1 MHGARLSLIVVGIVA
16 PGSAAFGTLV
26 GMTSGWRGGVTGQ
39 VLMRIV
45 DVQLTLPGIL
55 FALLLGSI
63 FGPSLRNVIMMTL
76 EVAIVIQVEAALS
89 FLGVGVPAG
98 TASWGRMITEGRE
111 VMIVVVPPLCLRHLP
126 PQGGEKGRET
136 ASPPARGGERKGDG
150 ISPAGGEK
158 GRETAFPPQ
167 GGKEERRH
175 FSQLARGRERGWG
188 RGCVRGKR
196 TLQGCVYPVATMP
209 SGLPLP
215 LDGIRVTDFS
225 WIVAGPQATRILADL
240 GADVVKVENESYID
254 SMRIG
259 LRQDPDKPSLNR
271 SGFHS
276 NLSRNKRGITANLFH
291 DQGREAV
298 ERLLAVSDVVIENYS
313 AGAFARMGFS
323 WERLQEINPSLIYV
337 SVSGFGHVGRDA
349 SYTTWGPSAQAISG
363 ATAMSGL
370 ADRPPAGWGFSYLD
384 HSAGYYAAIAALM
397 ALHHRARTG
406 EAQHVDM
413 SQIECGMVVSAVPM
427 LDYQVNGRSYERV
440 GNRSRYPA
448 TAPHNTYP
456 CSGDDRWI
464 AIAVD
469 DEVQWGALC
478 EVLGLDELLR
488 RFPLLRY
495 GVAQGE

>member
-1 MHGARLSLIVVGIVA
+1 M
-16 PGSAAFGTLV
+16 
-26 GMTSGWRGGVTGQ
+26 
-39 VLMRIV
+39 
-45 DVQLTLPGIL
+45 D
-55 FALLLGSI
+55 
-63 FGPSLRNVIMMTL
+63 
-76 EVAIVIQVEAALS
+76 E
-89 FLGVGVPAG
+89 
-98 TASWGRMITEGRE
+98 
-111 VMIVVVPPLCLRHLP
+111 
-126 PQGGEKGRET
+126 
-136 ASPPARGGERKGDG
+136 
-150 ISPAGGEK
+150 
-158 GRETAFPPQ
+158 
-167 GGKEERRH
+167 
-175 FSQLARGRERGWG
+175 
-188 RGCVRGKR
+188 
-196 TLQGCVYPVATMP
+196 
-209 SGLPLP
+209 LPLP
-215 LDGIRVTDFS
+215 LDEVRVTDFS

-240 GADVVKVENESYID
+240 GADVVKVENESYLD

-259 LRQDPDKPSLNR
+259 LRQDPQNPSLNR

-291 DQGREAV
+291 PKGREAV
-298 ERLLAVSDVVIENYS
+298 ERLLAESDVVIENYS
-313 AGAFARMGFS
+313 AGAFGRMGFS

-370 ADRPPAGWGFSYLD
+370 ADQPPAGWGFSYLD

-456 CSGDDRWI
+456 CAGDDRWI

-469 DEVQWGALC
+469 DEAQWTALC
-478 EVLGLDELLR
+478 DVLGLDDLLDDARFVDMGSRKTNEDALDALIVGVTGEREPFQSDARAAGTRGVPAGVCQRTDDKQERDPQLARSEGFTR
-488 RFPLLRY
+488 RLRMRNWASIAMRVCRCSSR
-495 GVAQGE
+495 GLAGGWIVERRCSASTTTPC

>member
-1 MHGARLSLIVVGIVA
+1 M
-16 PGSAAFGTLV
+16 
-26 GMTSGWRGGVTGQ
+26 
-39 VLMRIV
+39 
-45 DVQLTLPGIL
+45 
-55 FALLLGSI
+55 
-63 FGPSLRNVIMMTL
+63 
-76 EVAIVIQVEAALS
+76 
-89 FLGVGVPAG
+89 
-98 TASWGRMITEGRE
+98 
-111 VMIVVVPPLCLRHLP
+111 
-126 PQGGEKGRET
+126 
-136 ASPPARGGERKGDG
+136 
-150 ISPAGGEK
+150 SPAY
-158 GRETAFPPQ
+158 AV
-167 GGKEERRH
+167 
-175 FSQLARGRERGWG
+175 SI
-188 RGCVRGKR
+188 V
-196 TLQGCVYPVATMP
+196 
-209 SGLPLP
+209 SDDLPLP

-240 GADVVKVENESYID
+240 GADVVKVENESYLD

-259 LRQDPDKPSLNR
+259 LRQDPKNPSLNR

-276 NLSRNKRGITANLFH
+276 NLSRNKRSMTANLFH
-291 DQGREAV
+291 PKGREAV
-298 ERLLAVSDVVIENYS
+298 ERLLAVSDVVIENFS
-313 AGAFARMGFS
+313 AGAFGRMGFS

-370 ADRPPAGWGFSYLD
+370 PDQPPAGWGFSYLD

-427 LDYQVNGRSYERV
+427 LDSQVNGRSYERV

-456 CSGDDRWI
+456 CAGDDRWI

-469 DEVQWGALC
+469 DEAQWSALC
-478 EVLGLDELLR
+478 GVLGLDNLSNDDRFADLGVRKDHEDALDEAIAAATCERDPFELMIELQASGVPAGVCQRTDDKQERDPQLAARGFYPTAPHEELGEHRYEGLPMKFSGARWRMDRGAPLLGEHNHAVLTELLGYDDEE
-488 RFPLLRY
+488 FPSM
-495 GVAQGE
+495 VAELAI

>member
-1 MHGARLSLIVVGIVA
+1 
-16 PGSAAFGTLV
+16 
-26 GMTSGWRGGVTGQ
+26 
-39 VLMRIV
+39 
-45 DVQLTLPGIL
+45 
-55 FALLLGSI
+55 
-63 FGPSLRNVIMMTL
+63 
-76 EVAIVIQVEAALS
+76 
-89 FLGVGVPAG
+89 
-98 TASWGRMITEGRE
+98 
-111 VMIVVVPPLCLRHLP
+111 
-126 PQGGEKGRET
+126 
-136 ASPPARGGERKGDG
+136 
-150 ISPAGGEK
+150 
-158 GRETAFPPQ
+158 
-167 GGKEERRH
+167 
-175 FSQLARGRERGWG
+175 
-188 RGCVRGKR
+188 
-196 TLQGCVYPVATMP
+196 
-209 SGLPLP
+209 
-215 LDGIRVTDFS
+215 
-225 WIVAGPQATRILADL
+225 
-240 GADVVKVENESYID
+240 VKVENESYLD

-259 LRQDPDKPSLNR
+259 LRQDPQNPSLNR

-291 DQGREAV
+291 PKGREAV
-298 ERLLAVSDVVIENYS
+298 ERLLAESDVVIENYS

-370 ADRPPAGWGFSYLD
+370 ADQPPAGWGFSYLD

-456 CSGDDRWI
+456 CAGDDRWI

-469 DEVQWGALC
+469 DESQWSALC
-478 EVLGLDELLR
+478 EVLGLDELLEDSRFADLASRKSNEDALDTLIGGVTCEREAFDLMIELQERGVPAGVCQRTDDKQERDPQLAER
-488 RFPLLRY
+488 RFYPTAPHEELGEHRYEGLPMQFSGARWRMDRGAPLL
-495 GVAQGE
+495 GEHNHAVLTELLGYSDEEFASMLAELAI

>member
-1 MHGARLSLIVVGIVA
+1 M
-16 PGSAAFGTLV
+16 
-26 GMTSGWRGGVTGQ
+26 
-39 VLMRIV
+39 
-45 DVQLTLPGIL
+45 
-55 FALLLGSI
+55 
-63 FGPSLRNVIMMTL
+63 
-76 EVAIVIQVEAALS
+76 
-89 FLGVGVPAG
+89 
-98 TASWGRMITEGRE
+98 
-111 VMIVVVPPLCLRHLP
+111 PP
-126 PQGGEKGRET
+126 
-136 ASPPARGGERKGDG
+136 D
-150 ISPAGGEK
+150 
-158 GRETAFPPQ
+158 
-167 GGKEERRH
+167 
-175 FSQLARGRERGWG
+175 
-188 RGCVRGKR
+188 
-196 TLQGCVYPVATMP
+196 
-209 SGLPLP
+209 LPLP

-240 GADVVKVENESYID
+240 GADVVKVENESYLD

-259 LRQDPDKPSLNR
+259 LRQDPKNPSLNR

-276 NLSRNKRGITANLFH
+276 NLSRNKRSITANLFH
-291 DQGREAV
+291 PKGREAV
-298 ERLLAVSDVVIENYS
+298 ERLLAASDVVIENFS
-313 AGAFARMGFS
+313 AGAFGRMGFT

-370 ADRPPAGWGFSYLD
+370 ADQPPAGWGFSYLD

-440 GNRSRYPA
+440 GNRSRFPA

-456 CSGDDRWI
+456 CAGDDRWI

-469 DEVQWGALC
+469 DESQWAALC
-478 EVLGLDELLR
+478 EVLGLGDLVEDSHFGDMGSRKANEDALDAAIAGVTCERDPFDLMIELQTRGVPSGVCQRTDDKQERDPQLAERGFYPTAPHEELGEHRYEGLPMRFSGARWRMDRGAPLLGEHNHAVLTELLGYSDEE
-488 RFPLLRY
+488 FGLML
-495 GVAQGE
+495 GELAI

>member
-1 MHGARLSLIVVGIVA
+1 M
-16 PGSAAFGTLV
+16 
-26 GMTSGWRGGVTGQ
+26 
-39 VLMRIV
+39 
-45 DVQLTLPGIL
+45 
-55 FALLLGSI
+55 
-63 FGPSLRNVIMMTL
+63 
-76 EVAIVIQVEAALS
+76 
-89 FLGVGVPAG
+89 
-98 TASWGRMITEGRE
+98 
-111 VMIVVVPPLCLRHLP
+111 
-126 PQGGEKGRET
+126 
-136 ASPPARGGERKGDG
+136 
-150 ISPAGGEK
+150 SPAY
-158 GRETAFPPQ
+158 AV
-167 GGKEERRH
+167 
-175 FSQLARGRERGWG
+175 SI
-188 RGCVRGKR
+188 V
-196 TLQGCVYPVATMP
+196 
-209 SGLPLP
+209 SDDLPLP

-240 GADVVKVENESYID
+240 GADVVKVENESYLD

-259 LRQDPDKPSLNR
+259 LRQDPKNPSLNR

-276 NLSRNKRGITANLFH
+276 NLSRNKRSMTANLFH
-291 DQGREAV
+291 PKGREAV
-298 ERLLAVSDVVIENYS
+298 ERLLAVSDVVIENFS
-313 AGAFARMGFS
+313 AGAFGRMGFS

-370 ADRPPAGWGFSYLD
+370 PDQPPAGWGFSYLD

-456 CSGDDRWI
+456 CAGDDRWI

-469 DEVQWGALC
+469 DEAQWSALC
-478 EVLGLDELLR
+478 GVLGLDNLCNDDRFADMGARKDHEDALDEAIAAVTCERDPFELMIELQASGVPAGVCQRTDDKQERDPQLAARGFYPTAPHDELGEHRYEGLPMQFSRARWRMDRGAPLLGEHNHAVLTELLGYDDEE
-488 RFPLLRY
+488 FASM
-495 GVAQGE
+495 VAELAI